1 MAKDGSKFPA
11 ADSHKRQQATAYV
24 VAHAKAFSGD
34 TFRFANAGYASADV
48 LISGYGAMQLTPSP
62 NPDPGLVRES
72 SCPVWG
78 WKGFSDEE
86 ATQCRADRGLASA
99 G

>member
-1 MAKDGSKFPA
+1 MAGKRRVFGA
-11 ADSHKRQQATAYV
+11 AFKAKVALAAAKGDRTTAQL
-24 VAHAKAFSGD
+24 
-34 TFRFANAGYASADV
+34 ASQFGV
-48 LISGYGAMQLTPSP
+48 HTSQVTPSP
-62 NPDPGLVRES
+62 NPDPCLVRES
-72 SCPVWG
+72 SCPGWG

>member
-1 MAKDGSKFPA
+1 MAKMLDAGEAIFAEGVDGA
-11 ADSHKRQQATAYV
+11 LTVEAVVKRA
-24 VAHAKAFSGD
+24 GD
-34 TFRFANAGYASADV
+34 
-48 LISGYGAMQLTPSP
+48 PSP
-62 NPDPGLVRES
+62 NPDPGLMRES
-72 SCPVWG
+72 SCLDWG